1 MPGPWIAAGLLL
13 ALAVAAPAGAQDGAT
28 GQTLEQLEGLEEE
41 AAGGSGAPAAEPL
54 TKTEAAAVDPDSS
67 RAWLGVGAGGLSG
80 PAVRPIA
87 LAQVRVVSAAISI
100 PVIGMGGITDSE
112 SALEFILAGA
122 RVIAVGTENF
132 RDPRAGSEV
141 TAGLPAALTRRGF
154 GSLAEAQSVTF
165 G

>member
-1 MPGPWIAAGLLL
+1 MLALLL
-13 ALAVAAPAGAQDGAT
+13 VVGLGFVIAREESGQLDAGV
-28 GQTLEQLEGLEEE
+28 L
-41 AAGGSGAPAAEPL
+41 S
-54 TKTEAAAVDPDSS
+54 
-67 RAWLGVGAGGLSG
+67 LG
-80 PAVRPIA
+80 R

-100 PVIGMGGITDSE
+100 PVIGMWGITDSE